1 MKIREIGEFG
11 LINLISDYLRE
22 EQAADPRVTAG
33 IGDDAAVVEA
43 PKSGKILL
51 TTDTMV
57 ENVHFNTSYARA
69 EDIGYKA
76 MASNIS
82 DIAAMAGIPE
92 YAMVTLGLNSDT
104 DVEFIT
110 GLYKGITAAA
120 QSRGVTVVGGDMTKS
135 AKFFITISLIGRA
148 DARAVRLRSMAEA
161 GDAILVTGNL
171 GGSAAALKL
180 LKEGFRPGR
189 GMPQA
194 LYDKHMRPAPRVKE
208 AGIAAAEGAR
218 AIQDISDG
226 LVADLGHICE
236 ASGTG
241 ARIYLEKIP
250 LFLNNRR
257 MPRIPKP
264 AAQKLALAGGEDYEL
279 IITAPIGKFH
289 KIKAE
294 VETQT
299 GTKVTMIGDI
309 TDAPGEVLVI
319 DADGA
324 PVRRGKKGFDH
335 FG

>member
-1 MKIREIGEFG
+1 MKLREIGEFG
-11 LINLISDYLRE
+11 LINLINDFLRE
-22 EQAADPRVTAG
+22 EQADDPRVTAG
-33 IGDDAAVVEA
+33 IGDDAAVVDS
-43 PKSGKILL
+43 PKSGKLL
-51 TTDTMV
+51 FTTDTMV
-57 ENVHFNTSYARA
+57 ENVHFNTAYARA

-82 DIAAMAGIPE
+82 DIAAMAGLPC
-92 YAMVTLGLNSDT
+92 YALVTLGLNSET
-104 DVEFIT
+104 DVEFVT
-110 GLYKGITAAA
+110 ALYKGITAAA

-135 AKFFITISLIGRA
+135 TKFFITICLVGTA
-148 DARAVRLRSMAEA
+148 EARLVRMRDMAQA
-161 GDAILVTGNL
+161 GDAVMVTGNL

-208 AGIAAAEGAR
+208 AQIAAAEGAH

-226 LVADLGHICE
+226 LVSDLGHICE
-236 ASGTG
+236 ASSKG
-241 ARIYLEKIP
+241 ARIYLDKIP

-279 IITAPIGKFH
+279 IITAPISRFH
-289 KIKAE
+289 KIKFE
-294 VETQT
+294 IESQT
-299 GTKVTMIGDI
+299 GTKVTMIGEI
-309 TDAPGEVLVI
+309 TDAAGEVIVL
-319 DADGA
+319 GA
-324 PVRRGKKGFDH
+324 EGTPVKRGKRGFDH

>member
-1 MKIREIGEFG
+1 MKLREIGEFG
-11 LINLISDYLRE
+11 LINLINEYLRD
-22 EQAADPRVTAG
+22 EQAENPGVTLG
-33 IGDDAAVVEA
+33 IGDDAAVVDS

-82 DIAAMAGIPE
+82 DIAAMAGVPE
-92 YAMVTLGLNSDT
+92 YAMVTLGLNSET
-104 DVEFIT
+104 EVEFIT

-120 QSRGVTVVGGDMTKS
+120 QNRGVTVVGGDMTKS
-135 AKFFITISLIGRA
+135 AKLFITISLMGRA
-148 DARAVRLRSMAEA
+148 ETRHVRLRSMAQA
-161 GDAILVTGNL
+161 GDAVMVTGTL
-171 GGSAAALKL
+171 GGSAAALRL

-208 AGIAAAEGAR
+208 ASVAAAEGAR

-241 ARIYLEKIP
+241 ARIFLEKIP

-257 MPRIPKP
+257 MPKIPKP
-264 AAQKLALAGGEDYEL
+264 VAQKLALAGGEDYEL
-279 IITAPIGKFH
+279 IITAPISKFH
-289 KIKAE
+289 KIKTE
-294 VETQT
+294 IESQT

-309 TDAPGEVLVI
+309 TDSVGEVLVI
-319 DADGA
+319 DANGA
-324 PVRRGKKGFDH
+324 TVRRGKKGFDH